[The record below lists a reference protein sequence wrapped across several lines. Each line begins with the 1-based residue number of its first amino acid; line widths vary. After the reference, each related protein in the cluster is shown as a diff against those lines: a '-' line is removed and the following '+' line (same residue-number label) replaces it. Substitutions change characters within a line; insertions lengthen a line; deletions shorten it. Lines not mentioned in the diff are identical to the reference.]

1 MSDVLLLLDYQKA
14 LCDRQG
20 SLGESGL
27 AAEAE
32 SRNVLAN
39 AARCLA
45 AARDEGVPVVHV
57 YTAYDDDF
65 RLRTNRSAAF
75 AGYEEGGM
83 MKDGSF
89 DAEIC
94 DEVKPAPNEL
104 LLRKGCVD
112 PFVGTQL
119 QAWLISRNLHT
130 LHLGGV
136 ATNFVV
142 ESLARSA
149 GDTGFDVRVLEDC
162 CSSFS
167 PEMHAF
173 SVEHMLPP
181 FSAISSSEE
190 FLGTIS

>member
-32 SRNVLAN
+32 SRGVLTN
-39 AARCLA
+39 AALCLA
-45 AARDEGVPVVHV
+45 AAREGQVAVAHV
-57 YTAYDDDF
+57 YTAYDDDY

-75 AGYEEGGM
+75 AGYEEAGM
-83 MKDGSF
+83 MKEGSF

-94 DEVKPAPNEL
+94 DLVLPADDEL
-104 LLRKGCVD
+104 VLRKGCVD
-112 PFVGTQL
+112 PFIGTTL
-119 QAWLISRNLHT
+119 KEWLISRNLHT

-149 GDTGFDVRVLEDC
+149 GDSGFDVRVLEDC

-173 SVEHMLPP
+173 SVENMLPP
-181 FSAISSSEE
+181 FAAISSADE
-190 FLGTIS
+190 FVAAIS